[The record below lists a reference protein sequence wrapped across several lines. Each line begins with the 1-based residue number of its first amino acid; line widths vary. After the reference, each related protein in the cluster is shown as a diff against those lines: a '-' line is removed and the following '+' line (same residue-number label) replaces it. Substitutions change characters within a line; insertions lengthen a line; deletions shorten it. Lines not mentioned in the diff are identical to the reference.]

1 LVFEIDKFY
10 FCHVSISSKWR
21 IKNQQG
27 GEELYYELIGMN
39 NSNKKS
45 IKNGVLKTNIFGFA
59 CRKTKYH
66 ESTDIL
72 RIYAKSPYY

>member
-1 LVFEIDKFY
+1 
-10 FCHVSISSKWR
+10 
-21 IKNQQG
+21 
-27 GEELYYELIGMN
+27 MN

-72 RIYAKSPYY
+72 RIPEKGRKCRYANISHYFYDLKNL